1 MGVLEGGAGGFE
13 GLLEQEKRGGIGEGG
28 AGGAEVGTGDGGV
41 GGEGF

>member
-13 GLLEQEKRGGIGEGG
+13 GLLEEEKRGGIGKRG
-28 AGGAEVGTGDGGV
+28 AGGAKVFTGDSGV